1 MPDALFVP
9 AALLYLA
16 VLAALFA
23 FGLHFLGLTWIALRS
38 ENGLAHPDLTNPGS
52 TEPRPNLEDD
62 AWPVVTVQLPVF
74 NERYVAERLV
84 DAAAVLAAPP
94 GRLEIQVLDD
104 STDETVAIVARA
116 VARWRSAGVDI
127 QHVRRPTRHAY
138 KAGALAHGLPTARG
152 ELVAI
157 FDADFVPAPDFL
169 RRIVPRLVADP
180 GLAFVQA
187 RWGHLNRG
195 DSVLTA
201 LQALSIDG
209 HFAIEQ
215 FARSRSGGWFNFNGT
230 AGIWRRAALV
240 DAGGWGDTTLTED
253 LDLSYRAFLR
263 GWRAAYAGEIEVPAE
278 LPVSIAAYR
287 RQQERWARGTFEC
300 AARFLPRIWAA
311 SIPLRTKVQATFHLT
326 GYGIHLLMLV
336 VSLLYPILL
345 ALAPLHPEVVTLF
358 GLTILFNVA
367 VIAPTALFA
376 AAQQRQGRRWWTA
389 LPRILLL
396 SVLGA
401 GMMLNT
407 ARAGWR
413 TLRARPGVFE
423 RTPKFG
429 RRDKRGDWTRLRY
442 QLGPDLIVVPELALA
457 ALNVS
462 TAIAALGRGTWAI
475 GIYASVF
482 AVGLGFVALLSIR
495 QWLQTLAPAATEL
508 GATAAD
514 LGPPALPSP
523 GEVP

>member
-1 MPDALFVP
+1 MAEALFLP

-16 VLAALFA
+16 VLGALFA
-23 FGLHFLGLTWIALRS
+23 FGLHFLGLTWVALRADQDRTGRP
-38 ENGLAHPDLTNPGS
+38 EFAPDRAAVLA
-52 TEPRPNLEDD
+52 DD
-62 AWPVVTVQLPVF
+62 DWPVVTVQLPVY
-74 NERYVAERLV
+74 NERYVAERLI
-84 DAAAVLAAPP
+84 DAAAKLEAPA

-104 STDETVAIVARA
+104 STDETVDIVAAA
-116 VARWRSAGVDI
+116 VARRRAAGIDI
-127 QHVRRPTRHAY
+127 HHVRRSARVGY
-138 KAGALAHGLPTARG
+138 KAGALSHALRSAHGDYL
-152 ELVAI
+152 AI
-157 FDADFVPAPDFL
+157 FDADFVPPRDFL
-169 RRIVPRLVADP
+169 RRALPRLVADP

-187 RWGHLNRG
+187 RWGHLNRD

-240 DAGGWGDTTLTED
+240 DAGGWSDATLTED

-263 GWRAAYAGEIEVPAE
+263 GWRAEYAGDVEVPAE
-278 LPVSIAAYR
+278 LPVSVAAYR

-300 AARFLPRIWAA
+300 AARHLPAIWA
-311 SIPLRTKVQATFHLT
+311 SPVPLGRKVQATFHLT
-326 GYGIHLLMLV
+326 GYGIHLLMFL
-336 VSLLYPILL
+336 VSLLYPVLL
-345 ALAPLHPEVVTLF
+345 ALAPQHPELVTLF
-358 GLTILFNVA
+358 GMTIVFNLA

-376 AAQQRQGRRWWTA
+376 AAQRRRGRRWWTA

-396 SVLGA
+396 SILGA
-401 GMMLNT
+401 GMMVNT
-407 ARAGWR
+407 LRAAWR
-413 TLRARPGVFE
+413 ACRARPGVFE

-429 RRDKRGDWTRLRY
+429 RDTGRDDWTRLRY
-442 QLGPDLIVVPELALA
+442 QLGPDLIVVPELGLAL
-457 ALNVS
+457 LNAW
-462 TAIAALGRGTWAI
+462 TASVAFNRGTWAI

-495 QWLQTLAPAATEL
+495 QWLRTLAAAAAESGPA
-508 GATAAD
+508 
-514 LGPPALPSP
+514 PRPMP

>member
-1 MPDALFVP
+1 MPDALFAP

-23 FGLHFLGLTWIALRS
+23 FGLHFLGLTWIALRAD
-38 ENGLAHPDLTNPGS
+38 EVAPATDLA
-52 TEPRPNLEDD
+52 DD
-62 AWPVVTVQLPVF
+62 AWPAVTVQLPVY

-84 DAAAVLAAPP
+84 DAAAALDAPP

-104 STDETVAIVARA
+104 STDETVGIVAAA
-116 VARWRSAGVDI
+116 VARWRAAGVDI
-127 QHVRRPTRHAY
+127 HHVRRTGRRGY
-138 KAGALAHGLPTARG
+138 KAGALAHGFASAHGDLI
-152 ELVAI
+152 AI
-157 FDADFVPAPDFL
+157 FDADFVPTADFL

-187 RWGHLNRG
+187 RWGHLNRA

-215 FARSRSGGWFNFNGT
+215 FARSRAGGWFNFNGT

-240 DAGGWGDTTLTED
+240 DAGGWSDSTLTED
-253 LDLSYRAFLR
+253 LDLSYRSFLR
-263 GWRAAYAGEIEVPAE
+263 GWRAAYDGDVEVPAE

-300 AARFLPRIWAA
+300 AVRFLPRIWSAP
-311 SIPLRTKVQATFHLT
+311 IPRRHKIQATFHLT
-326 GYGIHLLMLV
+326 GYAIHLLMLV

-345 ALAPLHPEVVTLF
+345 ALAPRHPDVVTLF
-358 GLTILFNVA
+358 GLTIVFNAA

-376 AAQQRQGRRWWTA
+376 AGQQRRGRAWWSS

-413 TLRARPGVFE
+413 ALRARPGVFE

-429 RRDKRGDWTRLRY
+429 RRDERSDWTRLRY
-442 QLGPDLIVVPELALA
+442 QLGPDLIVVAELGLA
-457 ALNVS
+457 ALNAV
-462 TAIAALGRGTWAI
+462 TAAVALSRGTWAI
-475 GIYASVF
+475 GIYATVF
-482 AVGLGFVALLSIR
+482 AIGLGFVALVSIR
-495 QWLQTLAPAATEL
+495 QWLQTVIPSVDEPVGVAT
-508 GATAAD
+508 D
-514 LGPPALPSP
+514 LGPAALPSS